1 MYVSQSRDHEVIAK
15 LNRNVHN
22 LHAKLYP
29 KYFKEYNYNA
39 MKETFKNLVKNDNF
53 VFLVLKDHEVPIG
66 YAWIE
71 IKNYPESVFK
81 NEYKSVYVHQ
91 LSIVEGQ
98 THKGYGKK
106 LMNEVYDI
114 AKKNDIDLIELD
126 YWYENMAA
134 KEFYKKQNFKKYRE
148 FAFRQL

>member
-1 MYVSQSRDHEVIAK
+1 MIVSQTWDHEVIAK
-15 LNRNVHN
+15 LNQNVHN

-29 KYFKEYNYNA
+29 RYFKEYNYCA
-39 MKETFKNLVKNDNF
+39 MKETFKSLVKNNSF
-53 VFLVLKDHEVPIG
+53 VFLVLIDHEEPIG

-71 IKNYPESVFK
+71 IKNYPESAFK

-91 LSIVEGQ
+91 LSIAESQ
-98 THKGYGKK
+98 TQKGYGKK
-106 LMNEVYDI
+106 LMNEVYEI

-126 YWYENMAA
+126 YWCENIAA
-134 KEFYKKQNFKKYRE
+134 KEFYKKQNFEKYRE

>member
-1 MYVSQSRDHEVIAK
+1 MNVIQTWDHEVIAK

-39 MKETFKNLVKNDNF
+39 MKETFKSLVKNNSF
-53 VFLVLKDHEVPIG
+53 VFLVIKDHEVPIG

-71 IKNYPESVFK
+71 IKNYPESAFK

-91 LSIVEGQ
+91 LSIVESQ
-98 THKGYGKK
+98 ANKGYGKK
-106 LMNEVYDI
+106 LMNEVYEI

-126 YWYENMAA
+126 YWFENIAA

>member
-39 MKETFKNLVKNDNF
+39 MKETFKNLVENDNF

-71 IKNYPESVFK
+71 INLKVLLKMSINQYMCISLVSLKVKPIKVTVKN
-81 NEYKSVYVHQ
+81 
-91 LSIVEGQ
+91 
-98 THKGYGKK
+98 
-106 LMNEVYDI
+106 
-114 AKKNDIDLIELD
+114 
-126 YWYENMAA
+126 
-134 KEFYKKQNFKKYRE
+134 
-148 FAFRQL
+148 

>member
-1 MYVSQSRDHEVIAK
+1 MNVCQTRDYEVIAK
-15 LNRNVHN
+15 LNRNVHD

-29 KYFKEYNYNA
+29 KYFKDYNYHA
-39 MKETFKNLVKNDNF
+39 MKETFKSFVENNNF
-53 VFLVLKDHEVPIG
+53 IFLVLKEHEEPIG

-71 IKNYPESVFK
+71 IKIYPESAFK

-91 LSIVEGQ
+91 LSIIENKTQ
-98 THKGYGKK
+98 KGYGKK
-106 LMNEVYDI
+106 LMNEVYEI

-126 YWYENMAA
+126 YWFENMAA
-134 KEFYKKQNFKKYRE
+134 KAFYKKENFKKYRE

>member
-1 MYVSQSRDHEVIAK
+1 MYVSQTRDHEVIAK
-15 LNRNVHN
+15 LNQNVHS

-29 KYFKEYNYNA
+29 KYFKEYKYSA
-39 MKETFKNLVKNDNF
+39 MKETFKSLVENKSF
-53 VFLVLKDHEVPIG
+53 VFLLLKEYEEPIG

-71 IKNYPESVFK
+71 IKNYPESAFK

-91 LSIVEGQ
+91 LSIAESQ
-98 THKGYGKK
+98 TQKGYGKQ
-106 LMNEVYDI
+106 LMNKIYEI

-126 YWYENMAA
+126 YWFENTDA
-134 KEFYKKQNFKKYRE
+134 KEFYKKQHFKKYRE